1 MSLEHPLPNGRS
13 VSTGRAVRHHLVLVT
28 LGVMLGAVGGVLYA
42 ASVPASYISTARVLV
57 NPSVGNPFVPTPMAV
72 RQDELTSLETEA
84 QVARS
89 TEVLGPVAA
98 AQSPVMTTTALERG
112 LQVTVPPNTQIL
124 AISYSAA
131 DPKTAQRI
139 TGSVARV
146 YLDNRARRFD
156 EVTAERIDQVQTQI
170 DGVVADL
177 RDATAAALTGSTAVR
192 SFQAQ
197 LATALRN
204 DLVSLRAQRTA
215 LQTSETPAG
224 SIISPATTPESARNL
239 MALVPPVGGAA
250 AGLAVAIL
258 LAILLERSRGVLRSA
273 SEVEEA
279 GLAVV
284 AAVPAGGRPAAML
297 HRGAP
302 QDFDGTVRRLRAAIL
317 DLDPRPDTIT
327 IAPAGSGD
335 SDAEISEA
343 VAESFARAGHRVVL
357 VRTDAHPNGGGLTVE
372 EGLAQALLYE
382 RLNVLELLLPSVE
395 PLLCVLPGGF
405 TPQSREFL
413 SAERM
418 RAVLSPLVEAGNL
431 VVIQSPGLDTVEGE
445 AMMGAADLGV
455 VVVTVGRTRRSAVE
469 SVTQRMRSTW
479 APSAALVVRHRAA
492 AHRQRLSAAGTAPE
506 RSEAAVPAARTRHL
520 LSRAHR

>member
-1 MSLEHPLPNGRS
+1 MSPEHPLPSSRS
-13 VSTGRAVRHHLVLVT
+13 VPTGRAVRHHLVLVA
-28 LGVMLGAVGGVLYA
+28 LGVVLGAVGGVLYA
-42 ASVPASYISTARVLV
+42 ASVPASYTSTARVLV
-57 NPSVGNPFVPTPMAV
+57 NPSVGNPFVPTPTAV

-89 TEVLGPVAA
+89 AEVLGQVAA
-98 AQSPVMTTTALERG
+98 AQSPVMTTAALERG
-112 LQVTVPPNTQIL
+112 LQVTVPSNTQIL
-124 AISYSAA
+124 AISYTAA

-139 TGSVARV
+139 TGAVAKA

-156 EVTAERIDQVQTQI
+156 EVTVERIDQVEKQI
-170 DGVVADL
+170 DGVLADL
-177 RDATAAALTGSTAVR
+177 RDATAAAQTGSAADR

-215 LQTSETPAG
+215 LQTSTTPAG
-224 SIISPATTPESARNL
+224 SIISPATTPESATNL
-239 MALVPPVGGAA
+239 MMLVPPVGGAA
-250 AGLAVAIL
+250 TGLVVAVL
-258 LAILLERSRGVLRSA
+258 LAILLERSRGVVSSA

-284 AAVPAGGRPAAML
+284 AAGQGGSRPATML

-302 QDFDGTVRRLRAAIL
+302 EDFDATIRRLRAAIL
-317 DLDPRPDTIT
+317 DLDPRPDTVT
-327 IAPAGSGD
+327 IAPAGSVD

-357 VRTDAHPNGGGLTVE
+357 VRTDAHPTGGGLTVE

-382 RLNVLELLLPSVE
+382 RLNALELLLPSVE

-405 TPQSREFL
+405 TAQSREFL

-418 RAVLSPLVEAGNL
+418 RAVLAPLVEAGNL
-431 VVIQSPGLDTVEGE
+431 VVIQSPGLDTIEGE

-455 VVVTVGRTRRSAVE
+455 VVVTAGRTRRSAVE
-469 SVTQRMRSTW
+469 SVAQRMRSTW
-479 APSAALVVRHRAA
+479 APSAALVVGHRAA
-492 AHRQRLSAAGTAPE
+492 AHRQRLAAADAAPE
-506 RSEAAVPAARTRHL
+506 RSEAAVPAARARHP